1 MIARAGPH
9 RRRVLPSA
17 VVVVVLVASVLAGC
31 RGDEDTATSDPER
44 QRANGTHEVADRDVA
59 DDDPTTEQAPAAPAD
74 DSAAAPAPPAAAS
87 VAQRSEELARV
98 GEQALAGSS
107 LEIPSIGV
115 STPLLSLGLNA
126 DRSMAVPAD
135 FSRAGWY
142 RYSPVPGDVGP
153 SVIAGHV
160 ESRSGPAVFYRLTEL
175 VAGDRV
181 TVRYADG
188 RTAEFAVTTIE
199 QHPKDAFPH
208 QRVYG
213 ATTGAELR
221 LITCGGVF
229 DSARGAH
236 RDNVIVYATLVG

>member
-1 MIARAGPH
+1 MIARAAPH

-17 VVVVVLVASVLAGC
+17 VVVVVLGAVLLAGC
-31 RGDEDTATSDPER
+31 RGDEDQAANDADR
-44 QRANGTHEVADRDVA
+44 QRATGTHQVAERDVA
-59 DDDPTTEQAPAAPAD
+59 DDAATTEPPPDAPAEG
-74 DSAAAPAPPAAAS
+74 SAASPAPPAAAS
-87 VAQRSEELARV
+87 VAERSEELARV

-115 STPLLSLGLNA
+115 STPLLSLGLKA
-126 DRSMAVPAD
+126 DRSMEVPTD

-160 ESRSGPAVFYRLTEL
+160 DSRSGPAVFYRLTDL
-175 VAGDRV
+175 AAGDRV
-181 TVRYADG
+181 TVNYADG
-188 RTAEFAVTTIE
+188 RVAEFAVTTIE
-199 QHPKDAFPH
+199 QHPKDAFPT

-213 ATTGAELR
+213 ATTGPELR